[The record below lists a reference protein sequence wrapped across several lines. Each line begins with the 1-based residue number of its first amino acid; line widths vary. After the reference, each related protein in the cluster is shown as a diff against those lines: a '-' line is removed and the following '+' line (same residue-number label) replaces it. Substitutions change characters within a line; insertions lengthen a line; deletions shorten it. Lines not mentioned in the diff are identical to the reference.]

1 MNVTTRPITFTSLL
15 AATLMVAG
23 CGDTSSGRS
32 PSKVTVTEVKVAAG
46 GSSPTFSFG
55 PLNSDVVTNGT
66 IVDDLAEV
74 TMELQL
80 KDPGVPG
87 TTNKPSGLNAVTFT
101 RYHVD
106 YRRADGRNTP
116 GVDIPYAFDG
126 AVTFTVADDSVTATV
141 ELVRHVAKAEAPLA
155 ALGADGRN
163 VITSIATVT
172 FYGKDQAGNNVKVSA
187 DIQVNFG
194 NFADPT

>member
-1 MNVTTRPITFTSLL
+1 MNVTTRTITVTSLL
-15 AATLMVAG
+15 AAALLAAA

-32 PSKVTVTEVKVAAG
+32 PSKVTVTEVKVAQG
-46 GSSPTFSFG
+46 GTSPTFSSG
-55 PLNSDVVTNGT
+55 PLNSDVLTNGS

-74 TMELQL
+74 TLELQL

-87 TTNKPSGLNAVTFT
+87 STNAPSGLNSVTFT
-101 RYHVD
+101 RYHVEF
-106 YRRADGRNTP
+106 RRADGHNTP

-126 AVTFTVADDSVTATV
+126 AVTFTVAGDAVTAVV
-141 ELVRHVAKAEAPLA
+141 EVVRHVAKAEAPLA
-155 ALGADGRN
+155 ALAADGRN
-163 VITSIATVT
+163 VITTIATVT